1 MDPFLLMV
9 LVIVVAV
16 VFEYINGFHDA
27 ANAIATV
34 VSTRVLTPR
43 QAIMLA
49 AVTNLVG
56 AFWGTAVAKTIYSG
70 YINVSAEF
78 QVAQLAIACGLL
90 GGIVWNLLTWWF
102 GIPSSSSHAL
112 VGGLCGGVLGQS
124 HLEWGRLIWSD
135 TVGGKTVG
143 LWPKLIKP
151 MIISP
156 FIGFT
161 LGVLFMVFLT
171 IVIVRWAMRPS
182 KVQKSFGKLQLV
194 SAGMMG
200 FSHGSNDAQ
209 KTVGIITFALIVGAT
224 SGAFD
229 PAHAPGWASAL
240 LTNEELAQIKAK
252 GVVEHAP
259 YWVIVLCAITMAL
272 GTAAGGWKI
281 IRTMGHKMVKL
292 QPVHGFAAETAAA
305 ITIHGA
311 SEMGIPLS
319 TTHVISTSILGVGA
333 TKRFDAVKWGL
344 VGRIVWAWVLTI
356 PITLTL
362 GYLFYRACV
371 LFGWAK

>member
-70 YINVSAEF
+70 YIDMAGGHIAIEGM
-78 QVAQLAIACGLL
+78 QLAIACGLM
-90 GGIVWNLLTWWF
+90 GGIVWNLITWWF

-112 VGGLCGGVLGQS
+112 IGGLCGGVLGLT
-124 HLEWGRLIWSD
+124 HLNWHSLIWSGTD
-135 TVGGKTVG
+135 AAGKAIG
-143 LWPKLIKP
+143 LWPKLIKQ
-151 MIISP
+151 MVISP

-161 LGVLFMVFLT
+161 LGVIFMALLT
-171 IVIVRWAMRPS
+171 MLIVRLSIRPS
-182 KVQKSFGKLQLV
+182 IVSKVFGKLQLI
-194 SAGMMG
+194 SAGLMG

-209 KTVGIITFALIVGAT
+209 KTVGIITFALIVGVGA
-224 SGAFD
+224 GAFD
-229 PAHAPGWASAL
+229 PAHAPEWAQSL
-240 LTNEELAQIKAK
+240 KPTMNAK
-252 GVVEHAP
+252 GGVDQVP
-259 YWVIVLCAITMAL
+259 VWIIILCAVTMAA
-272 GTAAGGWKI
+272 GTAAGGWRI

-305 ITIHGA
+305 ITITGA
-311 SEMGIPLS
+311 SELGIPLS

-333 TKRFDAVKWGL
+333 TKRLDAVKWGL

-362 GYLFYRACV
+362 GYLFFRACV
-371 LFGWAK
+371 LVGWAK

>member
-1 MDPFLLMV
+1 MDPFLLMI
-9 LVIVVAV
+9 LFIVVAV

-49 AVTNLVG
+49 AVTNLFG

-70 YINVSAEF
+70 YIDMAGGHIAIEGM
-78 QVAQLAIACGLL
+78 QLAIACGLM
-90 GGIVWNLLTWWF
+90 GGIVWNLITWWF

-112 VGGLCGGVLGQS
+112 IGGLCGGVLGLTHLNWQS
-124 HLEWGRLIWSD
+124 LIWSSTD
-135 TVGGKTVG
+135 AAGKSIG

-151 MIISP
+151 MVISP

-161 LGVLFMVFLT
+161 LGVIFMMLLT
-171 IVIVRWAMRPS
+171 VVIVRLTIRPS
-182 KVQKSFGKLQLV
+182 IVSKVFGKLQLV
-194 SAGMMG
+194 SAGLMG

-209 KTVGIITFALIVGAT
+209 KTVGIITFALIVGVGA
-224 SGAFD
+224 GAFD
-229 PAHAPGWASAL
+229 PAHAPAWAQWL
-240 LTNEELAQIKAK
+240 KPTINAK
-252 GVVEHAP
+252 GGVDHVP
-259 YWVIVLCAITMAL
+259 FWIIILCAVTMAA
-272 GTAAGGWKI
+272 GTAAGGWRI

-305 ITIHGA
+305 ITITGA
-311 SEMGIPLS
+311 SELGIPLS

-333 TKRFDAVKWGL
+333 TKRLDAVKWGL
-344 VGRIVWAWVLTI
+344 VSRIVWAWVLTI

>member
-1 MDPFLLMV
+1 MDPFLLMI

-49 AVTNLVG
+49 AITNLFG

-70 YINVSAEF
+70 YIDMAGGHIAIEGM
-78 QVAQLAIACGLL
+78 QLAIACGLM
-90 GGIVWNLLTWWF
+90 GGIVWNLITWWF

-112 VGGLCGGVLGQS
+112 IGGLCGGVLGLT
-124 HLEWGRLIWSD
+124 HLNWHSLIWSSTD
-135 TVGGKTVG
+135 AAGKTVG

-151 MIISP
+151 MVISP

-161 LGVLFMVFLT
+161 LGVIFMMLLT
-171 IVIVRWAMRPS
+171 VVIVRLTIRPS
-182 KVQKSFGKLQLV
+182 IVSKVFGKLQLV
-194 SAGMMG
+194 SAGLMG

-209 KTVGIITFALIVGAT
+209 KTVGIITFALIVGVGA
-224 SGAFD
+224 GAFD
-229 PAHAPGWASAL
+229 PAHAPDWAQWL
-240 LTNEELAQIKAK
+240 KPTINAK
-252 GVVEHAP
+252 GGVDQVP
-259 YWVIVLCAITMAL
+259 FWIIILCAVTMAA
-272 GTAAGGWKI
+272 GTAAGGWRI

-305 ITIHGA
+305 ITITGA
-311 SEMGIPLS
+311 SELGIPLS

-333 TKRFDAVKWGL
+333 TKRLDAVKWGL
-344 VGRIVWAWVLTI
+344 VSRIVWAWVLTI

>member
-70 YINVSAEF
+70 YIDMAGGHIAIEGM
-78 QVAQLAIACGLL
+78 QLAIACGLM
-90 GGIVWNLLTWWF
+90 GGIVWNLITWWF

-112 VGGLCGGVLGQS
+112 IGGLCGGVLGLT
-124 HLEWGRLIWSD
+124 HLNWHSLIWSGTD
-135 TVGGKTVG
+135 AAGKAIG
-143 LWPKLIKP
+143 HWPKLIKP
-151 MIISP
+151 MVISP

-161 LGVLFMVFLT
+161 LGVIFMALLT
-171 IVIVRWAMRPS
+171 MLIVRLSIRPS
-182 KVQKSFGKLQLV
+182 IVSKVFGKLQLI

-200 FSHGSNDAQ
+200 FAHGSNDAQ
-209 KTVGIITFALIVGAT
+209 KTVGIITFALIVGVGA
-224 SGAFD
+224 GAFD
-229 PAHAPGWASAL
+229 PAHAPEWAQSL
-240 LTNEELAQIKAK
+240 KPTMNAK
-252 GVVEHAP
+252 GGVDQVP
-259 YWVIVLCAITMAL
+259 VWIIILCAVTMAA
-272 GTAAGGWKI
+272 GTAAGGWRI

-305 ITIHGA
+305 ITITGA
-311 SEMGIPLS
+311 SELGIPLS

-333 TKRFDAVKWGL
+333 TKRLDAVKWGL

-362 GYLFYRACV
+362 GYLFFRACV
-371 LFGWAK
+371 LVGWAK

>member
-1 MDPFLLMV
+1 MDPFLLMI

-49 AVTNLVG
+49 AVTNLFG

-70 YINVSAEF
+70 YIDMAGGHIAIEGM
-78 QVAQLAIACGLL
+78 QLAIACGLM
-90 GGIVWNLLTWWF
+90 GGIVWNLITWWF

-112 VGGLCGGVLGQS
+112 IGGLCGGVLGLTHLNWQS
-124 HLEWGRLIWSD
+124 LIWSSTD
-135 TVGGKTVG
+135 AAGKSVG

-151 MIISP
+151 MVISP

-161 LGVLFMVFLT
+161 LGVIFMMLLT
-171 IVIVRWAMRPS
+171 VVIVRLTIRPS
-182 KVQKSFGKLQLV
+182 IVSKVFGKLQLV
-194 SAGMMG
+194 SAGLMG

-209 KTVGIITFALIVGAT
+209 KTVGIITFALIVGVGA
-224 SGAFD
+224 GAFD
-229 PAHAPGWASAL
+229 SAHAPDWAQWL
-240 LTNEELAQIKAK
+240 KPTINAK
-252 GVVEHAP
+252 GGVDHVP
-259 YWVIVLCAITMAL
+259 FWIIILCAVTMAA
-272 GTAAGGWKI
+272 GTAAGGWRI

-305 ITIHGA
+305 ITITGA
-311 SEMGIPLS
+311 SELGIPLS

-333 TKRFDAVKWGL
+333 TKRLDAVKWGL
-344 VGRIVWAWVLTI
+344 VSRIVWAWVLTI

-371 LFGWAK
+371 LVGWAK